1 MSEKYRAAL
10 SRSVGVSLMRALLP
24 ERGLRAAASNLGGAD
39 ILSGKVEKVNAEL
52 NSCATICFSLKII
65 LTKQQYLSHSW
76 P

>member
-24 ERGLRAAASNLGGAD
+24 ERGLRAAVWNLGGAD
-39 ILSGKVEKVNAEL
+39 ILSGSVEKVNAEL
-52 NSCATICFSLKII
+52 NSCATICFWSKII
-65 LTKQQYLSHSW
+65 FTKQQYLSHSC